1 MGWEE
6 GWEAGLS
13 EVNNQGPP
21 VGKQDGPGPDILRC
35 ESETI
40 QDESETIQ
48 GESETI
54 QDESETIIDE
64 SETILDETDSIKSES
79 ETIQGESKSIAE
91 AHGYAAVTEPVQLWS
106 NNTSPGRRQKI
117 GRRSRIWKQMAA
129 AALVLALITGS
140 VAGVS
145 FFNRL
150 NDELG
155 RQSVLVGSLSQQLA
169 DQKLAL
175 SQSETALGLARDL
188 SSRVDALNRANLS
201 GSTAPDADMTKAVLA
216 QGSTVTDIAR
226 QVGPSVVGI
235 RMTMTMNSRRYQAN
249 QATSE
254 GSGIII
260 SADGYIMTNY
270 HVVSYADPKA
280 GNSKATTLEVFLPD
294 GRSEKAKFVGG
305 DSENDLAVVKID
317 LTKLSVAA
325 LGNSKELQV
334 GELAVAIGN
343 PLGMEFAGSVTVGV
357 VSALNRKVAG
367 QEGSLNLI
375 QTDAAINPGNS
386 GGALVNSRGQV
397 IGINSAKISQTGVE
411 GLGFAIAIDDARPI
425 VQSLILYGYVKNR
438 PYLGITGQ
446 DITDVMAT
454 MYNVPVGVYVTEIDP
469 ASGAAKA
476 GVRTGDII
484 TEVAGKPV
492 TTMAELNLVK
502 KAYKAGDTVT
512 FTLMRDTQKLTVKV
526 VFSEAK

>member
-1 MGWEE
+1 
-6 GWEAGLS
+6 
-13 EVNNQGPP
+13 
-21 VGKQDGPGPDILRC
+21 
-35 ESETI
+35 
-40 QDESETIQ
+40 
-48 GESETI
+48 
-54 QDESETIIDE
+54 
-64 SETILDETDSIKSES
+64 
-79 ETIQGESKSIAE
+79 
-91 AHGYAAVTEPVQLWS
+91 
-106 NNTSPGRRQKI
+106 
-117 GRRSRIWKQMAA
+117 MAA

-140 VAGVS
+140 MAGVS